1 MKKITFLLGVLCL
14 LVSFTAQAQYD
25 NIQTWGQ
32 KLYYNGSDY
41 PNSFM
46 KLKIAVA
53 NPRISGTGG
62 KVVFYDS
69 DTYQYNTIEVKSVSQ
84 ASDAR
89 LKTNIN
95 PLNNGLGAI
104 LGLKPVS
111 FNWKN
116 ESSQL
121 RSSNAVPTKSLGF
134 LAQDVEKVLPEI
146 VSLSSTGD
154 SLVDYTAIIPV
165 LVQAVKD
172 LDGIVQQLELQ
183 LDEKAN
189 IADIQG
195 TTVTTASAM
204 LADAT
209 LNQNTPN
216 PFNSSTNISFTI
228 PSSARSA
235 FIMVCNLQGTQ
246 VKKYEI
252 AQRGNGNIMVSS
264 SDLGSAGMYMYTLV
278 VDGKQI
284 STKRMLVV
292 E

>member
-46 KLKIAVA
+46 KFKIAVA

-195 TTVTTASAM
+195 TTVRGLLTTISSNNGIQE
-204 LADAT
+204 DST
-209 LNQNTPN
+209 NQNITSSFLNNNSRKIEEINLNGEEYEVNQQNIAALKEEIIAENYYKVEFEKNPNTGAIYRVVITP
-216 PFNSSTNISFTI
+216 
-228 PSSARSA
+228 
-235 FIMVCNLQGTQ
+235 
-246 VKKYEI
+246 K
-252 AQRGNGNIMVSS
+252 
-264 SDLGSAGMYMYTLV
+264 
-278 VDGKQI
+278 
-284 STKRMLVV
+284 
-292 E
+292 